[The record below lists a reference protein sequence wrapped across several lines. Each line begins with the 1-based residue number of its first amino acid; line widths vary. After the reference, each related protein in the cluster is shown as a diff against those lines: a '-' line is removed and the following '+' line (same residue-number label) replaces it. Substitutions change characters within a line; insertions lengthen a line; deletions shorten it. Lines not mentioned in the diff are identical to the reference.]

1 MGKDDFG
8 NPPQD
13 QVSDNDSF
21 YDDAVPQESDEL
33 LEENPEQWEQPTDDF
48 VEEEE
53 TTEAEVEAAPA
64 EEDDMYAEG
73 PVEEDYVQQVAEEQD
88 DYGAHEGEDAPGAKK
103 QNDKKAGFGF
113 GKKQAA
119 DAGTT
124 MGAAQ
129 PSAIARFLPYIGAGV
144 AALVLGFLGFQQ
156 FSSSFSETQPAS
168 PLLAD
173 ANQAQQQPAA
183 DQFPAAQQPA
193 QAENK
198 GWDAMPS
205 GQQQAQNNTPPQDN
219 QAAQMLG
226 LAPAPTP
233 TEQPAAQ
240 PAAQIDTSAQQQVNA
255 PTPAPSATTEMEN
268 RIAAL
273 TQQIEQMRATQTDL
287 EQKLQAAQAAPPA
300 EDSAK
305 KALEERIAQLE
316 QKLTQASAA
325 SSESSSASD
334 APAPRRSSRSAK
346 NSVSSTD
353 FVASKTKRSRKAATR
368 KRDLEGDVENAGTLN
383 AGSWVLRSATPGA
396 AWLSQ
401 GPYSSDLR
409 RVVPGDKVPGLGT
422 ITSVRQVAGRWLVEG
437 TQGSVR

>member
-21 YDDAVPQESDEL
+21 YDDAAPQENDEL
-33 LEENPEQWEQPTDDF
+33 LEENPEQWEQPTDDY
-48 VEEEE
+48 VEEE
-53 TTEAEVEAAPA
+53 TTEAEAEAAPA
-64 EEDDMYAEG
+64 EEDDIYAEG

-88 DYGAHEGEDAPGAKK
+88 DYGAHEGEDAPGTKK
-103 QNDKKAGFGF
+103 QNEKKAGFGF
-113 GKKQAA
+113 GKKQTA
-119 DAGTT
+119 DAGPA

-129 PSAIARFLPYIGAGV
+129 PSAITRFLPYIGAGV

-156 FSSSFSETQPAS
+156 FSSSFSETPSDS

-173 ANQAQQQPAA
+173 ANQAQQQQPNA
-183 DQFPAAQQPA
+183 DQFPAAPTNPP

-198 GWDAMPS
+198 GWDSMPA

-226 LAPAPTP
+226 LAPAPT
-233 TEQPAAQ
+233 EQPAAQ
-240 PAAQIDTSAQQQVNA
+240 PTAQVDTTAQQQVNA
-255 PTPAPSATTEMEN
+255 PTPAPSATTEMES

-316 QKLTQASAA
+316 QKLSQASSA
-325 SSESSSASD
+325 SSNSSSASD

-353 FVASKTKRSRKAATR
+353 FVASKTKRSRKAAPR